1 MTRLYRCTRDIYKY
15 DLTGQGAYLYG
26 GRWNNKGTRL
36 VYTASNASLA
46 MLELLVHIRPVLP
59 SVEYVMI
66 TLECTSDS
74 VFELKPEDLPANWF
88 QNPAPGT
95 CRLLGDRFIIKNE
108 FLLFK
113 LPSSVIRQEH
123 NYLINPHHKDFEK
136 VKIISIE
143 PIQFDT
149 RLF

>member
-1 MTRLYRCTRDIYKY
+1 MIRLYRCTRDIYKH

-46 MLELLVHIRPVLP
+46 MLELLVHIRPVFP

-66 TLECTSDS
+66 TMEYNSES
-74 VFELKPEDLPANWF
+74 VFELQTEDLPVKWF

-95 CRLLGDRFIIKNE
+95 CRLIGDRFTLKNE
-108 FLLFK
+108 FLLLK
-113 LPSSVIRQEH
+113 LPSVIIKQEH
-123 NYLINPHHKDFEK
+123 NYLINPNHTDFKK
-136 VKIISIE
+136 VKIVSIE
-143 PIQFDT
+143 PIQFDK